1 MEDTGLKMAEYDKWA
16 DDIFNSALKK
26 AQEKGFYLN
35 ISESPYEKEIHS
47 RIDEA
52 TDLKTSVN
60 EIQTSLKKEI
70 SDLKKKMVQKELEEK
85 PREIKNLEVGKKR
98 LETELEHLKIKLAKK
113 QAEIEEKERLFSQ
126 LLKEKLEE
134 KEKDLNKQKELEHIN
149 LTEKINISNVEME
162 NYRGQLKQGQ
172 TELERK
178 EKELSGADETLK
190 KEREH
195 WTRAV
200 SLKETEINDLR
211 NYLTQKEQ
219 EVEKKG
225 KEITELEFRIAEK
238 SGEAKEKEI
247 QLLSTKEHLEKEL
260 AFLNNLLDDEK
271 SAIIKAGMIKRE
283 ARLKAEGYKKEKE
296 IELLRQQFGNL
307 SKNWAERQKNS
318 EEEIKR
324 LRYDIS
330 EKEKKIGFL
339 EDNLDREMHV
349 RRSREEEKLMIKSQL
364 ILGEAELQ
372 AKYITRQ
379 QDLLAIKVS
388 LERERQE
395 LKRRMEEERIYWQ
408 NRMTQVSSDDV
419 EMKKRI
425 SAIQKDYD
433 RISQKVLVYEKELI
447 LEKERHKAQEQ
458 LRENQ
463 LKEILQKKMQ
473 QIDEHQTKWDV
484 ERIEALKQELEEEN
498 KELKRIT
505 ERE

>member
-1 MEDTGLKMAEYDKWA
+1 
-16 DDIFNSALKK
+16 
-26 AQEKGFYLN
+26 
-35 ISESPYEKEIHS
+35 
-47 RIDEA
+47 
-52 TDLKTSVN
+52 
-60 EIQTSLKKEI
+60 
-70 SDLKKKMVQKELEEK
+70 
-85 PREIKNLEVGKKR
+85 
-98 LETELEHLKIKLAKK
+98 
-113 QAEIEEKERLFSQ
+113 
-126 LLKEKLEE
+126 
-134 KEKDLNKQKELEHIN
+134 
-149 LTEKINISNVEME
+149 
-162 NYRGQLKQGQ
+162 
-172 TELERK
+172 
-178 EKELSGADETLK
+178 LK

-219 EVEKKG
+219 EIEKKG

-395 LKRRMEEERIYWQ
+395 LKRRMEEEKTYWQ